1 MGQHIFD
8 LSMLEF
14 EDIPRLQHI
23 PVYILVENH
32 DILVSTSMLQIL
44 VLKYDSG
51 YWNHTERGHKH
62 YLLGPLLV
70 DNLKMMLS

>member
-8 LSMLEF
+8 LSKLEF

-23 PVYILVENH
+23 PVCILVENH
-32 DILVSTSMLQIL
+32 DILVSMSMLQIL

-51 YWNHTERGHKH
+51 YWNHMERDHKH

-70 DNLKMMLS
+70 DNLV